1 MYSGN
6 SARKKIKKTTK
17 LVKAILI
24 DIVMRSNR
32 LQQMMPEKR
41 TMHGG

>member
-1 MYSGN
+1 MYSGS
-6 SARKKIKKTTK
+6 SARKKGKTTK
-17 LVKAILI
+17 LVKAISI